1 MKTLYSRRRQRWV
14 VRLELIGDWLLSL
27 DEETYA
33 QVMASLEILGERG
46 PMLGRP
52 LVDSIRY
59 SSIHNLKEL
68 RPSSSGISE
77 IRMLFAFDP
86 ERRAV
91 MLVAGDKRGKWD
103 AWYKTNI
110 PLAEQRWNTYME
122 ERNEADDHR

>member
-1 MKTLYSRRRQRWV
+1 M
-14 VRLELIGDWLLSL
+14 RLELIGDWLLSL